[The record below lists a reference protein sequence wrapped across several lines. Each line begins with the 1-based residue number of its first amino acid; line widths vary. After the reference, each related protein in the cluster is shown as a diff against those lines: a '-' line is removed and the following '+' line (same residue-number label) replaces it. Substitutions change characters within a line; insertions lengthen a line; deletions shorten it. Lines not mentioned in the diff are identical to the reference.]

1 MQRLHLIVTGE
12 VQGVGF
18 RWHVQRAARALGLCG
33 EVRNRTDGAVTI
45 EAEGDR
51 AALVRLAEVA
61 REGPSGA
68 SVSDVAA
75 RWGEGPARY
84 ADFVIGPAS

>member
-18 RWHVQRAARALGLCG
+18 RWHVQRAARLLGLHG
-33 EVRNRTDGAVTI
+33 EVRNRADGAVTV

-51 AALVRLAEVA
+51 DALESLAAAA
-61 REGPSGA
+61 REGPAGA
-68 SVSDVAA
+68 IVAGVET
-75 RWGEGPARY
+75 RWSEGPARY
-84 ADFVIGPAS
+84 RDFAIGPTS